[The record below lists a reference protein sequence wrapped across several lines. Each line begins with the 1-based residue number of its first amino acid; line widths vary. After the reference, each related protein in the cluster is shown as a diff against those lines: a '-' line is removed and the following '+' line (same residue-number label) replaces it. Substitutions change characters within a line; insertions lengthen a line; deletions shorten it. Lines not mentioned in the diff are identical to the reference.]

1 MDRVSNN
8 SNHPGFGLRSL
19 SLSLS
24 LSLFNPFSKL
34 RRPESRSSANLDR
47 SDSQPSLRDSNLKRQ
62 VLTQTL

>member
-8 SNHPGFGLRSL
+8 SNHPGFGLR
-19 SLSLS
+19 S